1 MTCSKFPLRGKHI
14 LIADDDEFAAEIL
27 ARTLVALGATAV
39 MATTTEDALRQT
51 QQTNPALSV
60 LELQLRGRETESLRQ
75 ALYERRI
82 PFVVYTAL
90 HHRAHIGRWAAMP
103 LVYKPDECGE
113 VGRTVVRLS
122 ENPPSWPCTV
132 S

>member
-1 MTCSKFPLRGKHI
+1 MLTFPLRGQQI
-14 LIADDDEFAAEIL
+14 LIADDDDIAAEIL

-60 LELQLRGRETESLRQ
+60 LDLQLRGRETESLRQ

-82 PFVVYTAL
+82 PFVVYTTL

-103 LVYKPDECGE
+103 LVFKPDECGE
-113 VGRTVVRLS
+113 VGRAVVRLS
-122 ENPPSWPCTV
+122 SQPSPWPWPV

>member
-51 QQTNPALSV
+51 QQTKPVLSV

-82 PFVVYTAL
+82 PFVAYTAL